1 MDALLNADVLNAIVI
16 FVVFALAEPF
26 VEKWLHDL
34 LQTNPVFCFGWDHF
48 FAPLLRAAAIV
59 VFIYLAYPG
68 LFGLQVAPTLAQLA
82 ASGETSPS
90 DLLGIMFLV
99 GLLLPII
106 PALNRHPEFV
116 LPIQGAL
123 ATAYVFAWL
132 TRHLHITTATVW
144 PANDILILMVLTS
157 YLGHRL
163 AQRLGERAG
172 KRLDTHLHTSGFNTV
187 TRHVVELLAQ
197 IPVILIYGYGLG
209 RQVAM

>member
-1 MDALLNADVLNAIVI
+1 MDALLNIDVITAIVV

-26 VEKWLHDL
+26 FEKWLHDL
-34 LQTNPVFCFGWDHF
+34 LQTNSVFCLGWDHF

-59 VFIYLAYPG
+59 TFVYLAYPG
-68 LFGLQVAPTLAQLA
+68 LFGLQEAPTFKQLA
-82 ASGETSPS
+82 ASAETNPS
-90 DLLGIMFLV
+90 NLLGILFLV

-132 TRHLHITTATVW
+132 TQYLHITTAYVW
-144 PANDILILMVLTS
+144 PANDILLLMVLTS
-157 YLGHRL
+157 YIGHRL
-163 AQRLGERAG
+163 AQRLGEHAG
-172 KRLDTHLHTSGFNTV
+172 KRLDARLHTSGFNAV
-187 TRHVVELLAQ
+187 SRHIVELLAQ
-197 IPVILIYGYGLG
+197 VPVILIYGYGLG